1 MSKAKLKSE
10 IIFLLDHVESEERLE
25 EIKRFLEFL
34 SANESEILSGNVE
47 EPIIGY
53 EPNGIPITLSRLRT
67 EIKERSESVKKGDF
81 LSHEQTENESE
92 SW

>member
-1 MSKAKLKSE
+1 MESKEKP
-10 IIFLLDHVESEERLE
+10 E
-25 EIKRFLEFL
+25 EIKKFLEFL
-34 SANESEILSGNVE
+34 SANDSEISCGNVE

-53 EPNGIPITLSRLRT
+53 EPNGNPITLSRFRT
-67 EIKERSESVKKGDF
+67 EIKERFESVKKGDF